1 MTWGRALRRAGRR
14 TNAALF
20 VLCLG
25 AFLSG
30 WVAFLADGPVT
41 ATLTTVAHGLFGLG
55 VVAVAPW
62 KAMIATRA
70 KRIPLPARALIGLTL
85 VCLAAGFGQLL
96 LGYHTVAPLGLLELS
111 PMQVHVGTA
120 LVAVPLF
127 AGHVRRRRPQ
137 QLKRADLSRRKLLRT
152 GAFTLSAGV
161 GYLVLLG
168 VADWTRGPA
177 GRVATGS
184 SRIAAA
190 DMPATIWLLD
200 RVPSL
205 GPDHRVRVGERTGT
219 AAELDA
225 AGRDVAARLDC
236 TSGWYADA
244 TWTGVPLAEL
254 IPAAD
259 LADARSIEVRSI
271 TGYTRHFPVADAGS
285 LWLATRCEGRPLTAG
300 GGAPVRL
307 VAPGH
312 RGFWWVKWVASVRL
326 SAQPAALQ
334 SPFPLQ

>member
-20 VLCLG
+20 VLCVG

-30 WVAFLADGPVT
+30 WLAFAVDTPAST
-41 ATLTTVAHGLFGLG
+41 TLTTVAHGLFGLG

-62 KAMIATRA
+62 KAMIVTRS
-70 KRIPLPARALIGLTL
+70 KRIPLPAWGLIGLTL
-85 VCLAAGFGQLL
+85 VCLAAGLGQLL

-111 PMQVHVGTA
+111 PIQVHVGAA

-152 GAFTLSAGV
+152 GAFTLTTGV
-161 GYLVLLG
+161 GYLALLG
-168 VADWTRGPA
+168 VAGWTRGSA

-205 GPDHRVRVGERTGT
+205 AGDHRVRVGDRTVT
-219 AAELDA
+219 MTELD
-225 AGRDVAARLDC
+225 GIGQDVAARLDC
-236 TSGWYADA
+236 TSGWYAEA
-244 TWTGVPLAEL
+244 TWTGVPLSEL
-254 IPAAD
+254 LPAAA
-259 LADARSIEVRSI
+259 LAGARSIEVQSV
-271 TGYTRHFPVADAGS
+271 TGYTRHFPVTAASS
-285 LWLATRCEGRPLTAG
+285 LWLATRCEHRPLTTGA
-300 GGAPVRL
+300 GAPVRL

-312 RGFWWVKWVASVRL
+312 RGFWWVKWVASVGL